1 MFLKHMKQLNAKS
14 FYGIVHYL
22 EAVWERQH
30 MRYFTACW
38 DVAVVQRRQAAILSA
53 CDELKLD
60 FLMVEW
66 ELALVLDIL
75 AQRLTLPRKLET
87 AANTQYLMASCND
100 DRRSIQWAD
109 DALAVLKAGA
119 NSILADN

>member
-1 MFLKHMKQLNAKS
+1 MKQLNAKS
-14 FYGIVHYL
+14 FYGVVHYL
-22 EAVWERQH
+22 EAVRERQR

-38 DVAVVQRRQAAILSA
+38 DVAVVQRRQAAVLSA
-53 CDELKLD
+53 RDESKSD
-60 FLMVEW
+60 FLTVER

-75 AQRLTLPRKLET
+75 AQRLTLPRELET
-87 AANTQYLMASCND
+87 AANTQYLMASRDD
-100 DRRSIQWAD
+100 DRRSIQRAD